1 MDKAPQSLLIIFYRN
16 PVAGKVKTRLAAT
29 IGEERA
35 LRIFQELSR
44 HTHMITEHLPVDKIV
59 YYSDFVDANDIWSE
73 EIFQKTL
80 QYGDNLGEKMTNAFG
95 EGFKRGYSH
104 ICIIGTDCYDLT
116 EQIIGEAFAAL
127 QTADAVIGPA
137 RDGGY
142 YLLGM
147 KKLISQ
153 VFENKNWSTE
163 SVFQDTVRDFESL
176 GLQYVALPV
185 LRDVDRDED
194 IPEALK

>member
-1 MDKAPQSLLIIFYRN
+1 MDKTSQSLLIIFYRN
-16 PVAGKVKTRLAAT
+16 PIAGKVKTRLAAT
-29 IGEERA
+29 IGEART
-35 LRIFQELSR
+35 LKIYQELSR
-44 HTHMITEHLPVDKIV
+44 HTHTITEHLSLDKIV
-59 YYSDFVDANDIWSE
+59 YYSDFVTANDIWPE
-73 EIFQKTL
+73 EVFQKALQHGDTL
-80 QYGDNLGEKMTNAFG
+80 GQKMVHAFE
-95 EGFKRGYSH
+95 EGFKGGYRH
-104 ICIIGTDCYDLT
+104 ICIIGTDCYELT
-116 EQIIGEAFAAL
+116 AEIIDEVFASL
-127 QTADAVIGPA
+127 QTVDAVIGPA

-147 KKLISQ
+147 NKLMSQ

-176 GLQYVALPV
+176 ALQYVTLPV